1 MSEDGG
7 TEERTLPPS
16 ERKLRKAREK
26 GQVFRSTD
34 MVAGACLSSMLL
46 YLWLILPELFARLR
60 GAMMLVGD
68 AGGQPFRE
76 AAGTIG
82 TMMYEAAVPYL
93 ARGAAIVVL
102 MSLVV
107 NVAVTKGIV
116 FSLDPIKPRA
126 ERLHP
131 AKGLKRIF
139 ALKSLIELVKSLV
152 KTTLLVTISVF
163 VLAMSLNSLVHTPGC
178 GLSCLA
184 PVIGAVMAPLVVA
197 AIVVLMVGGLIDV
210 LLQRGLFM
218 REMRMTRSE
227 AKRERRDQEGLP
239 EVRSAQRRQHQS
251 LAHGGGRGGIES
263 ATLVIEGDDVMVG
276 LRYVPGETQ
285 VPRLVCKGRSVRAH
299 NLTEAATELGIP
311 RLRNPDLAAEL
322 DRRIA
327 QDHYITEEFFQ
338 PVASALRA
346 SGMS

>member
-1 MSEDGG
+1 MSEHGG

-26 GQVFRSTD
+26 GQVFRSAD
-34 MVAGACLSSMLL
+34 MVAGACLSSALL
-46 YLWLILPELFARLR
+46 YLWLTLPELSARLQ
-60 GAMMLVGD
+60 GAMMRVSD
-68 AGGQPFRE
+68 ASGQPFRG

-93 ARGAAIVVL
+93 ARGATIVIL
-102 MSLVV
+102 MSLMV

-139 ALKSLIELVKSLV
+139 ALKNLIELAKSLV
-152 KTTLLVTISVF
+152 KTILLVAISVV
-163 VLAMSLNSLVHTPGC
+163 VLGMSLNSLVHTPGC

-184 PVIGAVMAPLVVA
+184 PVTRTVMAPLLVA

-210 LLQRGLFM
+210 LVQRGLFM

-239 EVRSAQRRQHQS
+239 EVRSAQRRQRQL

-299 NLTEAATELGIP
+299 NLTEAAAELGIP
-311 RLRNPDLAAEL
+311 RFRNPDLAAEI

-327 QDHYITEEFFQ
+327 QDHFITEEFFQ

>member
-16 ERKLRKAREK
+16 ERKLRRAREK
-26 GQVFRSTD
+26 GQVFRSAD
-34 MVAGACLSSMLL
+34 MVSGACLSSVLL
-46 YLWLILPELFARLR
+46 YLRLTLPQLFARLQ
-60 GAMMLVGD
+60 GATMRVGD
-68 AGGQPFRE
+68 ASGQPFRE
-76 AAGTIG
+76 AAGTVG

-93 ARGAAIVVL
+93 ARGAAILILVY
-102 MSLVV
+102 LVV

-139 ALKSLIELVKSLV
+139 ALKNLIELVKSLV

-163 VLAMSLNSLVHTPGC
+163 VLGMSLNFLVHTPGC

-184 PVIGAVMAPLVVA
+184 PVIGAVMAPLLVA
-197 AIVVLMVGGLIDV
+197 AMVVLMVGGLIDV

-239 EVRSAQRRQHQS
+239 EVRSAQRRQRQS

-299 NLTEAATELGIP
+299 NLTETAAELGIP